1 MAQCKATARRTGRQC
16 TKRAVAG
23 ATVCLSHGAAAA
35 QVRRVARQRVAMQ
48 RAAELLGPDVQADPG
63 EVLVAAVR
71 ASAALLGAAE
81 AAVTAEE
88 PDTDALHSLGE
99 AAMLAGRLA
108 KLALD
113 SGVEARLARQA
124 EQAGQ
129 LVGSLIRRTV
139 EALDL
144 PPDVAAAAYR
154 HIRTEVEVQK
164 MLPGPYG
171 RMSVPELDDEIGR
184 VVQQLDD
191 LDRADA
197 LANFPGRLAGAV
209 DAALAPLSLS
219 DAEQEKALAAVEAF
233 LAADAAER
241 HDRYRARR
249 EQASRRQSTAWWVK
263 PAAASNGNG
272 QR

>member
-1 MAQCKATARRTGRQC
+1 MAQCRATANRTGRQC
-16 TKRAVAG
+16 QKRALAG
-23 ATVCLSHGAAAA
+23 AAVCLSHGAAAV
-35 QVRRVARQRVAMQ
+35 QVRRVAGQRVALQ
-48 RAAELLGPDVQADPG
+48 RAAELLGPDVTADPG

-71 ASAALLGAAE
+71 SAAALLGAAE

-88 PDTDALHSLGE
+88 PDADALHTLGE
-99 AAMLAGRLA
+99 AALLAGRLA

-113 SGVEARLARQA
+113 SGIEQRLARQA
-124 EQAGQ
+124 EQAGE
-129 LVGSLIRRTV
+129 LVGNLIRRTV

-144 PPDVAAAAYR
+144 SPDVAAAAYR

-171 RMSVPELDDEIGR
+171 RMSVHELDAEIGR
-184 VVQQLDD
+184 VVQELDD

-241 HDRYRARR
+241 AERDQARR
-249 EQASRRQSTAWWVK
+249 EQLAVRQSTAWWVR
-263 PAAASNGNG
+263 PAGNSNGSG
-272 QR
+272 HR